1 MFTDRA
7 QKPCHLDNNENT
19 RTQVAQISCFLNVA
33 VQQKEPEFLREG
45 ADSRDGSVKLQ
56 DEHRASYNA
65 RKIESTQKKKKRRV
79 DVSKGHKNQTE
90 GAPENQ
96 GWNNLNNKNN
106 DKIRLQPKGK

>member
-19 RTQVAQISCFLNVA
+19 RTQVAQTSCFLNAA

-65 RKIESTQKKKKRRV
+65 RKIESTQKKKKEEWMCLKVTKTKQKELPRT
-79 DVSKGHKNQTE
+79 KAG
-90 GAPENQ
+90 
-96 GWNNLNNKNN
+96 
-106 DKIRLQPKGK
+106 II